1 MPLLPPQ
8 QWDANRHQGPPRPC
22 KSLTITENLTTNATQ
37 THRLCHTYV
46 RSTTGVSYA
55 PPAYYADRLCERGRC
70 YLRKWLCPDP
80 ATRKYWDDKRK
91 KTLADVKREQAEKN
105 KKQAG
110 GQQQDRKGKG
120 KATDKQVVSKK
131 KKSKA
136 ERDQEKK
143 EKEELMVLVNKRL
156 ETELFADID
165 ARWYVDPV
173 DDEAKERKEWNQDTM
188 YWM

>member
-1 MPLLPPQ
+1 M
-8 QWDANRHQGPPRPC
+8 
-22 KSLTITENLTTNATQ
+22 
-37 THRLCHTYV
+37 
-46 RSTTGVSYA
+46 
-55 PPAYYADRLCERGRC
+55 
-70 YLRKWLCPDP
+70 
-80 ATRKYWDDKRK
+80 
-91 KTLADVKREQAEKN
+91 
-105 KKQAG
+105 
-110 GQQQDRKGKG
+110 
-120 KATDKQVVSKK
+120 VSKK